1 MLACA
6 RIGAVHSIIFGGFSP
21 DSIATRITDCESEYL
36 ITADEGVRG
45 GKIIPLKKIADEALD
60 QCPGVKKCVVVE
72 RTGNQVDWNNETL
85 EETKSLL
92 SSKNI
97 SVSIHNFDL
106 REKDRINELPDKII
120 ELHNNIDIIFNNA
133 GLSVVGTVDEV
144 DEEDWNF
151 GMDILLNSVI
161 QMSTVFLPHLRKRPV
176 SAIVNTSSIFGLFS
190 VPKQS
195 IYNVGKFGVKAF
207 TESLALE
214 MEMAESPVE
223 VYCVFP
229 GHIGTNIYHASKF
242 KSFEADDAG
251 AAIFGAYASTIEE
264 AADQFKNN
272 APSSPEY
279 AAKVIIKN
287 IKKKNKRILIGA
299 DAHFYDLMS
308 RLFPKHFL
316 KIIWVWP
323 FLRNLFSRNK

>member
-1 MLACA
+1 MKDFNNKVA
-6 RIGAVHSIIFGGFSP
+6 
-21 DSIATRITDCESEYL
+21 L
-36 ITADEGVRG
+36 ITGAGSGIGRALALQLAEEGCN
-45 GKIIPLKKIADEALD
+45 LAL
-60 QCPGVKKCVVVE
+60 
-72 RTGNQVDWNNETL
+72 VDWNNETL

-97 SVSIHNFDL
+97 SVSTHNFDL
-106 REKDRINELPDKII
+106 RDKDRINELPDKIV
-120 ELHNNIDIIFNNA
+120 ELHNNIDIVFNNA

-161 QMSTVFLPHLRKRPV
+161 QMSTVFLSHLRKRPV

-214 MEMAESPVE
+214 MEMAESPIE

-251 AAIFGAYASTIEE
+251 AAIFGANASTIEE

-308 RLFPKHFL
+308 RLSPKHFL

-323 FLRNLFSRNK
+323 FLRNLFSRSK

>member
-1 MLACA
+1 MKDFNNKVA
-6 RIGAVHSIIFGGFSP
+6 
-21 DSIATRITDCESEYL
+21 L
-36 ITADEGVRG
+36 ITGAGSGIGRALALQLAEEGCN
-45 GKIIPLKKIADEALD
+45 LAL
-60 QCPGVKKCVVVE
+60 
-72 RTGNQVDWNNETL
+72 VDWNNETL

-97 SVSIHNFDL
+97 SVSTHNFDL
-106 REKDRINELPDKII
+106 RDKDRINELPDKIV

-144 DEEDWNF
+144 DEDDWNF

-251 AAIFGAYASTIEE
+251 AAIFGANASTIEE

-299 DAHFYDLMS
+299 DAHFYDLMNKT
-308 RLFPKHFL
+308 LPKTFL
-316 KIIWVWP
+316 KNYLGMAV
-323 FLRNLFSRNK
+323 S